1 MSGALRSDVRPWVHA
16 TTLGDA
22 LLRSAA
28 ETPDVDAV
36 AFPDGE
42 RLTFA
47 QLGAR
52 ASQIAS
58 ALIGLGVERHDRVG
72 VLMPNSPDC
81 VATLHGIFLAGASA
95 VPINIRYRAREI
107 PFVVRDGDVGVIV
120 TSDRIDHYLE
130 LLTLLEAALPD
141 LAAAGDPL
149 NLRPEGAPCLRS
161 VAVLG
166 AGDRPWVVSEATL
179 REVADGVASG
189 TLAQRRAGVRVA
201 DEAILLYTSGT
212 TSLPRGCPLT
222 HEGLGR
228 TWRSLGEILDV
239 RPGDRF
245 WSPCPL
251 FHLASIGPMVTCVGL
266 GATFLSDTYFEAERG
281 LRLITDE
288 RATHLYPAYPPIT
301 QSLLD
306 QPDFADADL
315 SAARVMVNVGPPDTL
330 AQMQAAAPG
339 VIQLTQYGLT
349 EAGGPVTYNRLT
361 DDRDARL
368 RTTGFPLPGVE
379 VRVRDPLT
387 GADAEIGR
395 PGEILFRSPGMTNGY
410 VNDPER
416 SRAVFDADGWCHT
429 GDRGAI
435 DAAGRLA
442 YLGRLKDMLKVGG
455 ENVAPAEVE
464 DHLMTHPSVKLAQV
478 VGIPDARLEEV
489 PAAFVE
495 LRAGHAV
502 TEDEL
507 LEFCTSSIA
516 RFKVPRL
523 IRFVDDWP
531 MSATKVQKG
540 PLREL
545 LIREL
550 DSEAG
555 GHRR

>member
-1 MSGALRSDVRPWVHA
+1 MSGALRTDVRPWAHA

-22 LLRSAA
+22 LLRAAA
-28 ETPDVDAV
+28 ETPDVHAV
-36 AFPDGE
+36 TFPDGE

-58 ALIGLGVERHDRVG
+58 ALIGLGVQRHDRVG
-72 VLMPNSPDC
+72 VLMANSPDC
-81 VATLHGIFLAGASA
+81 IATLHGIFLAGASA

-130 LLTLLEAALPD
+130 LLTLLSAALPD
-141 LAAAGDPL
+141 LAAGGDPL
-149 NLRPEGAPCLRS
+149 NLRPEEAPCLRS

-166 AGDRPWVVSEATL
+166 TGDRPWVVSEATL
-179 REVADGVASG
+179 REVADGVAAE

-228 TWRSLGEILDV
+228 TWRALGEILDV

-281 LRLITDE
+281 LQLIIDE

-306 QPDFADADL
+306 QSGFAEADL

-349 EAGGPVTYNRLT
+349 EAGGPVTYNQLT
-361 DDRDARL
+361 DELDARL
-368 RTTGFPLPGVE
+368 RTT
-379 VRVRDPLT
+379 
-387 GADAEIGR
+387 A
-395 PGEILFRSPGMTNGY
+395 FRSPGS
-410 VNDPER
+410 R
-416 SRAVFDADGWCHT
+416 SGSRIYSPARTPRSADRVRSCF
-429 GDRGAI
+429 
-435 DAAGRLA
+435 AAPG
-442 YLGRLKDMLKVGG
+442 
-455 ENVAPAEVE
+455 
-464 DHLMTHPSVKLAQV
+464 
-478 VGIPDARLEEV
+478 
-489 PAAFVE
+489 
-495 LRAGHAV
+495 
-502 TEDEL
+502 
-507 LEFCTSSIA
+507 
-516 RFKVPRL
+516 
-523 IRFVDDWP
+523 
-531 MSATKVQKG
+531 
-540 PLREL
+540 
-545 LIREL
+545 
-550 DSEAG
+550 
-555 GHRR
+555 